1 MFRLATSI
9 CLLAVMLSG
18 AGAQSLA
25 SGDQPYLFIDAQSTR
40 SKLTRTINLSKVR
53 DRLMDAV
60 AKGYGVQFLA
70 EFSSSVDLLLKRG
83 GAGAGSH
90 HMVVT
95 SRESAFLKELNE
107 SASQGFRVVPEG
119 IKAFDEGGSFGD
131 QTTWV
136 AVLMKQPDAPR
147 IKYSVVKGAKE
158 GEEALAKS
166 ATAGRALVGI
176 LGRQGMVAAN
186 TLLFFEEREAPT
198 GVPPVAEERQ
208 YRIVATARTEAMQK
222 DLTKA
227 AAEGFQV
234 IGAGFGYMTV
244 VLARERGSAVTPIE
258 HRVIAMIRS
267 ETAMSELQAAGTEGF
282 RVTAVSEHGPE
293 SVFVLSRRPATSE
306 RFEYQLIRLQESTA
320 NQTLVDAEADGYC
333 MIRLLNDVILL
344 ERQSASASTAPRSCG
359 GAQAAA
365 PRLSDEASAP
375 RVKGLLA
382 SLALPPNIRLEPA
395 WHAR

>member
-1 MFRLATSI
+1 
-9 CLLAVMLSG
+9 
-18 AGAQSLA
+18 
-25 SGDQPYLFIDAQSTR
+25 
-40 SKLTRTINLSKVR
+40 
-53 DRLMDAV
+53 
-60 AKGYGVQFLA
+60 
-70 EFSSSVDLLLKRG
+70 
-83 GAGAGSH
+83 
-90 HMVVT
+90 
-95 SRESAFLKELNE
+95 
-107 SASQGFRVVPEG
+107 
-119 IKAFDEGGSFGD
+119 
-131 QTTWV
+131 
-136 AVLMKQPDAPR
+136 
-147 IKYSVVKGAKE
+147 
-158 GEEALAKS
+158 
-166 ATAGRALVGI
+166 
-176 LGRQGMVAAN
+176 
-186 TLLFFEEREAPT
+186 
-198 GVPPVAEERQ
+198 
-208 YRIVATARTEAMQK
+208 MQK

-333 MIRLLNDVILL
+333 MIRLLNDAILL